1 MMKAFKRGISIIA
14 RSVALCAIGTSAAF
28 AAYPASP
35 ITLIVPFG
43 AGGITDLVARATAKV
58 LEQQLGQP
66 IIVDNRPGAG
76 GNIAAERLKYA
87 KPDGYTLMFTTLGV
101 VAVNPNTSANVTFD
115 SLKDFTYIST
125 VASTPHVIAVN
136 PSVKAKSLKELVELA
151 REKPETF
158 SFGTAGIGSSP
169 FQGMTIM
176 QENTGVKFLHVP
188 FKSGAESVTSVVGG
202 QVDMTFEATPVVMPF
217 VQSGK
222 LRALA
227 LANAKRIGS
236 APDLPSTAE
245 LGYPDILSGSISGL
259 IGPAGLPQAIVDK
272 LNEATR
278 QALSDKQYITL
289 LAEQGTTTASSSPE
303 EFRAA
308 VSAEYDKWKNIMAKL
323 RAQEKK

>member
-1 MMKAFKRGISIIA
+1 MKVLKQGISILA
-14 RSVALCAIGTSAAF
+14 RSVAICAIGTSTAF
-28 AAYPASP
+28 AAYPSSP

-58 LEQQLGQP
+58 LEEQLGQS

-76 GNIAAERLKYA
+76 GNIAAERLKHA
-87 KPDGYTLMFTTLGV
+87 KPDGHTLMFTTLGV
-101 VAVNPNTSANVTFD
+101 VAVNPHTGAGVTFD

-136 PSVKAKSLKELVELA
+136 PAVKANSLKELVELA
-151 REKPETF
+151 NEKPESI

-176 QENTGVKFLHVP
+176 QESTGAKFLHVP
-188 FKSGAESVTSVVGG
+188 FKSGAESVTSVVGN
-202 QVDMTFEATPVVMPF
+202 QVEMTFEATPVVMPF
-217 VQSGK
+217 VQAGK

-227 LANAKRIGS
+227 LANSERIGS
-236 APDLPSTAE
+236 VPDLPSTAE

-259 IGPAGLPQAIVDK
+259 IGPAGLPQDVVDR

-278 QALSDKQYITL
+278 AALKNQQYITL
-289 LAEQGTTTASSSPE
+289 LSEQGTATASSTPD
-303 EFRAA
+303 EFRSA
-308 VSAEYDKWKNIMAKL
+308 VAAEYDKWEKIMSKLQAQAK
-323 RAQEKK
+323 Q